1 MEFILS
7 HDTDVHVH
15 VILGWLP
22 FSLILACMQT
32 AILILHLIV
41 IKFVFTLQHSP
52 YVDLGVV
59 MFPFT
64 FPMLENVTK
73 HLDISWEQ

>member
-1 MEFILS
+1 MKFILS
-7 HDTDVHVH
+7 HDTDVYVH
-15 VILGWLP
+15 VVLGWLL
-22 FSLILACMQT
+22 FSLILACKET
-32 AILILHLIV
+32 AILILHLIL
-41 IKFVFTLQHSP
+41 IQFVFTLQHSP
-52 YVDLGVV
+52 FVDLGVV